1 MGGANA
7 IRVICFDVDG
17 TLVEHAEGK
26 TVWQV
31 LNERF
36 LATATLNRERLA
48 AFRSGRL
55 RYAEWVALDV
65 GDWVCAGV
73 RRDQI
78 EDEIRATL
86 RPVDGALET
95 LRTLRARGY
104 RVAVVSGTI
113 DLTLQLLLGDCVFD
127 RVFSNRL
134 FFGSGGEICGWQA
147 TVYDMEGKA
156 RALREIAAEFGVGSE
171 ACAFVG
177 DHWNDLAALEC
188 AGLGVAFCP
197 KDDAVRMAAD
207 VVLEEGPLTRLL
219 EIFPETGR

>member
-1 MGGANA
+1 MRAANA
-7 IRVICFDVDG
+7 IAVICFDVDG

-36 LATATLNRERLA
+36 LDSTTLNRERLA
-48 AFRSGRL
+48 DFRSGRL

-73 RRDQI
+73 RLPAI
-78 EDEIRATL
+78 EAEIRASL
-86 RPVDGALET
+86 RPVPGARETIAT
-95 LRTLRARGY
+95 LRRRGY

-113 DLTLQLLLGDCVFD
+113 DLTLKLLLGACAFD

-134 FFGSGGEICGWQA
+134 FFGSDGAICGWQA

-156 RALREIAAEFGVGSE
+156 RAVRELAAEFGVGTD

-197 KDDAVRMAAD
+197 KDDAVRAAAD
-207 VVLEEGPLTRLL
+207 VVIEEGPLTRLL
-219 EIFPETGR
+219 EIFPEVER

>member
-1 MGGANA
+1 MRAPDA
-7 IRVICFDVDG
+7 IKVICFDVDG
-17 TLVEHAEGK
+17 TLIEHAEGK

-36 LATATLNRERLA
+36 LAAGNLNRERLA
-48 AFRSGRL
+48 DFRSGRL

-65 GDWVCAGV
+65 GDWACAGV
-73 RRDQI
+73 RRDAI
-78 EDEIRATL
+78 EAEVRATL
-86 RPVDGALET
+86 RPVAGALET
-95 LRTLRARGY
+95 INTLRARGY

-113 DLTLQLLLGDCVFD
+113 DLTLRLLLGECTFD

-134 FFGSGGEICGWQA
+134 FFGSAGEICGWQA

-156 RALREIAAEFGVGSE
+156 RAVRELAAEFGVGTDG
-171 ACAFVG
+171 CAFVG

-188 AGLGVAFCP
+188 AGLGIAFCP
-197 KDDAVRMAAD
+197 KDDAVRAAAD
-207 VVLEEGPLTRLL
+207 VVIEEGPLTRLL